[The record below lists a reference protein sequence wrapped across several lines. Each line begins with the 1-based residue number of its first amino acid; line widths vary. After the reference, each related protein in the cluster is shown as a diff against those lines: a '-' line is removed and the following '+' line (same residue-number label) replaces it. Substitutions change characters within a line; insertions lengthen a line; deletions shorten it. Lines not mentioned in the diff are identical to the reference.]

1 MPDARMTC
9 VTKDGIRQA
18 REPRA
23 SGFEMDCPINVG
35 GDLWDVAPSAPSRA
49 DWF

>member
-1 MPDARMTC
+1 MPDARRTFI
-9 VTKDGIRQA
+9 TKDGIRQA

-23 SGFEMDCPINVG
+23 SGFEMDRAINVG